1 MSQTY
6 STSSKDNQEQPAV
19 AAAARVIEQTL
30 VEMELEHEK
39 VAGDHFVAELPGT
52 RRLKTTCHLKLSPHS
67 VQISAF
73 VMRAP
78 DENHEDLWAYL
89 LLKNARAY
97 SVAWSIDK
105 VGDVYLMGRLPLV
118 AVTPQEIDR
127 VLGTVLQMADD
138 NFNPMLEIGFRTAIA
153 REWKWR
159 TSRGEPT
166 ANLEAFRGLIEQMT
180 REERQPDLERGA
192 TDGTIG

>member
-1 MSQTY
+1 MEQTY
-6 STSSKDNQEQPAV
+6 STSSDPSATSPEM
-19 AAAARVIEQTL
+19 AAAADVIAGTL
-30 VEMELEHEK
+30 AELELEHQRP
-39 VAGDHFVAELPGT
+39 ADDHFVAELPGT

-67 VQISAF
+67 LQISAF
-73 VMRAP
+73 VMRHP
-78 DENHEDLWAYL
+78 DESFEELWAYL
-89 LLKNARAY
+89 LTKNARAY
-97 SVAWSIDK
+97 TVSWAIDK

-118 AVTPQEIDR
+118 AVTAQEIDR

-166 ANLEAFRGLIEQMT
+166 HNLEAFRGLIDQML
-180 REERQPDLERGA
+180 REEKQPDL
-192 TDGTIG
+192 DGDS